1 MDTYDK
7 LTTFGGSIMSQDK
20 DIRFYKTKQRIIQG
34 MVTLL
39 EKKNFEE
46 ITVKDI
52 CASAAIS
59 RSGFYLH
66 YADKYDLVEKY
77 QLEIMAHANSLLASI
92 SQTHL
97 TKEQFMLHML
107 AYLQQEGRLLALLLS
122 DHGSPVIQ
130 QQVKNVFKKNAI
142 ENVIAHF
149 SIQIDSDLEQK
160 YFVAFFS
167 NAWFG
172 ILQEW
177 INSGQQ
183 ESPQQ
188 LVKIA
193 SKIIKFDFI

>member
-1 MDTYDK
+1 
-7 LTTFGGSIMSQDK
+7 MSQDK

-66 YADKYDLVEKY
+66 YDDKYDLVEKS

-92 SQTHL
+92 PQTHL

-142 ENVIAHF
+142 ENVISHF